1 MLIKL
6 LNLKRLFLKDLFFIC
21 VACSR
26 CLYKTNVKK
35 GNEKDYSDLFL
46 SVNTGLISCDK
57 EYDIC
62 FTCQNSL
69 KKNNIRCQSVVNNLL
84 QSEIPKEIS
93 ALNILEKV
101 LIGQRLLL
109 KKIVILLKGQFLSCA
124 AVNMPVDVNNLFKK
138 LPFIYSLILLRS
150 KKKF

>member
-1 MLIKL
+1 MLELQSFFQLVDQKNAVLIKL

-62 FTCQNSL
+62 FTC
-69 KKNNIRCQSVVNNLL
+69 
-84 QSEIPKEIS
+84 
-93 ALNILEKV
+93 
-101 LIGQRLLL
+101 
-109 KKIVILLKGQFLSCA
+109 
-124 AVNMPVDVNNLFKK
+124 
-138 LPFIYSLILLRS
+138 
-150 KKKF
+150 